1 MEKIK
6 AVLQLCG
13 PRTTKQ
19 WVARQQLSR
28 PELRRTNHD
37 QNRQNTETTRV
48 PRLLLFE
55 KPADHHQADKLKSKG
70 WFSRGILVMVRP
82 GNHNFKLKKPRN
94 NLSYFQTST

>member
-13 PRTTKQ
+13 PLTTKQ

-28 PELRRTNHD
+28 PELWRTNHD

-48 PRLLLFE
+48 PWLLLFGKTYRPPPSRQTE
-55 KPADHHQADKLKSKG
+55 VQRVV
-70 WFSRGILVMVRP
+70 FSRGILVMVRP
-82 GNHNFKLKKPRN
+82 GNHNFKLKIKSKKKN
-94 NLSYFQTST
+94 ETT